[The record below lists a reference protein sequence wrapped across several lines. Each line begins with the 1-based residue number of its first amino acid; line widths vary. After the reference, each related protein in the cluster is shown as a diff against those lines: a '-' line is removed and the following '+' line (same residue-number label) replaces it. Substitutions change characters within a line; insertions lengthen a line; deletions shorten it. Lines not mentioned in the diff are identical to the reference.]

1 MRDVSNGYSHFTFQ
15 CRETYNPIGDSNKS
29 LIEEAMIQVST
40 NASPAVENM
49 EALLRESEQIK
60 AIRPG
65 DLVQGVIM
73 RVDREGILVGIGN
86 KSEGVVSSREMQSLS
101 EEEISSLQVGD
112 EILTRVL
119 EAERE
124 DGASILSVDKA
135 REEMGWLSVA
145 AKLDGGEPVEG
156 VITGFNRG
164 GALVDVDGL
173 KGFVPISHLGWTQR
187 GSNGVE
193 DDMERRI
200 GERVRLKVLEVD
212 RSKKRAIFSEK
223 AAIQEERES
232 RRELILQELQEGEVR
247 RGRVTG
253 ICDFGAFVD
262 LGGADGLIHISE
274 LSWEPVRSTDQ
285 VLKVDQEVDVY
296 VLKVDRDSKR
306 IALSL
311 RRLVPEPWDT
321 VPDRYQVDQLIEG
334 IVTKITDFG
343 AFARVEGSVEGL
355 IHVSELSYN
364 VVNHPKEVVKEGDLL
379 TLKILKIEP
388 ERKRLALSLKQAEDI
403 LGQ

>member
-1 MRDVSNGYSHFTFQ
+1 M
-15 CRETYNPIGDSNKS
+15 
-29 LIEEAMIQVST
+29 IEEAMIQVST

-200 GERVRLKVLEVD
+200 GERVPLKVLEVD

-274 LSWEPVRSTDQ
+274 LSWETC
-285 VLKVDQEVDVY
+285 
-296 VLKVDRDSKR
+296 
-306 IALSL
+306 ALH
-311 RRLVPEPWDT
+311 RPGTEGGPGGGRLCA
-321 VPDRYQVDQLIEG
+321 EG
-334 IVTKITDFG
+334 
-343 AFARVEGSVEGL
+343 
-355 IHVSELSYN
+355 
-364 VVNHPKEVVKEGDLL
+364 
-379 TLKILKIEP
+379 
-388 ERKRLALSLKQAEDI
+388 
-403 LGQ
+403 